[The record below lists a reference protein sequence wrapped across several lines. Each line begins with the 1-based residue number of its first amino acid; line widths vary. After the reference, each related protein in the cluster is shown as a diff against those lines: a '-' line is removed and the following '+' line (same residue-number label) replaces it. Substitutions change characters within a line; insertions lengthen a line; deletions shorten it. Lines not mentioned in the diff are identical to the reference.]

1 MLYRYSSK
9 KVFELEIWQLFEL
22 VTFLIQ
28 SCIYPHISKDIWKCF
43 MCGLV
48 VTCRSLGFC
57 KLLDRFQSVVDIFYF
72 SLQSWCESRNHITCI
87 VSAGYSLILF
97 FNSSVSTL
105 NAYFVS
111 NTILY
116 LHLHSLHF
124 FKLNMHSYY
133 LYSFFKEGFL
143 NLWKI
148 SVVLKNHYKISSY
161 KDMYLYLFL

>member
-9 KVFELEIWQLFEL
+9 VVFELEIRQLFEL
-22 VTFLIQ
+22 LTFLIQ

-48 VTCRSLGFC
+48 VTCRSLEFC
-57 KLLDRFQSVVDIFYF
+57 KLLDRFQSVVDIFYP

-105 NAYFVS
+105 HAYFVS

-116 LHLHSLHF
+116 WHLHSLHF
-124 FKLNMHSYY
+124 FY
-133 LYSFFKEGFL
+133 LICIHIIYIHFSKQGF
-143 NLWKI
+143 WIYEK
-148 SVVLKNHYKISSY
+148 SQWC
-161 KDMYLYLFL
+161 